1 MVDSKIYRIT
11 MKKNITCWVF
21 VIFLMGGC
29 QQKIARI
36 ESNSAQYAKEF
47 SVAKPKNFLVS
58 VFVSYDSLSKWINQR
73 PDKTIFESKSDQ
85 SFIGFPI
92 LTSLAGQ
99 IKLSSKNTNQLV
111 IHAPALFEAKPNV
124 AGFNAGIVRGKL
136 DLNLGIDLHL
146 KSLNKFDVGNITYT
160 YQWVE
165 KPMVKVAGFGVNVG
179 PVVDN
184 LIKNKYNEINAS
196 LKSNLESVL
205 QPDSME
211 KLLVN
216 NARNIDWP
224 EHTFPTSN
232 VGLGIRK
239 FDLSPKGINL
249 ELLLHTSVGFATSKM
264 ETKNTVH
271 YYLNQDPKIGRELPF
286 SGQLDWLMINVYIT
300 KLAQE
305 KLKNQ
310 RLKIQIN
317 GEGREYLR
325 AHINGFK
332 GPKSELMIDFVPV
345 IFDQHIIGFRII
357 HQEIKGLSFPK
368 SLFKNQVIK
377 RINRLANE
385 FKLDLMQSSELI
397 NQFSGPL
404 VMNNMNMTIDSMQWN
419 ESSFY
424 VSGLLGADWKIL
436 K

>member
-1 MVDSKIYRIT
+1 
-11 MKKNITCWVF
+11 
-21 VIFLMGGC
+21 MGGC
-29 QQKIARI
+29 QQKIAPKA
-36 ESNSAQYAKEF
+36 SHSAQYAKEF
-47 SVAKPKNFLVS
+47 SVAKPKNLLVS

-99 IKLSSKNTNQLV
+99 VKLSSKNTNQLV

-224 EHTFPTSN
+224 EHTFS
-232 VGLGIRK
+232 
-239 FDLSPKGINL
+239 
-249 ELLLHTSVGFATSKM
+249 
-264 ETKNTVH
+264 
-271 YYLNQDPKIGRELPF
+271 Y
-286 SGQLDWLMINVYIT
+286 
-300 KLAQE
+300 
-305 KLKNQ
+305 
-310 RLKIQIN
+310 
-317 GEGREYLR
+317 
-325 AHINGFK
+325 
-332 GPKSELMIDFVPV
+332 
-345 IFDQHIIGFRII
+345 
-357 HQEIKGLSFPK
+357 
-368 SLFKNQVIK
+368 
-377 RINRLANE
+377 
-385 FKLDLMQSSELI
+385 
-397 NQFSGPL
+397 
-404 VMNNMNMTIDSMQWN
+404 
-419 ESSFY
+419 
-424 VSGLLGADWKIL
+424 
-436 K
+436 